1 MGNYQW
7 NGIVLNEW
15 KMLQDK
21 LDEKFNAWE
30 TFIKTGN
37 VTANCTIAP
46 EILSSWKRCRDIG
59 INPYDDSIEVL
70 SKQQLYQRRR
80 DNKRLIDIVRPI
92 LQETAGSIKDSGY
105 RIDLYDKDLYLIERF
120 GKRLIEGD
128 EERREVVLGQSH
140 KEKDVGTN
148 STNLAALLG
157 KPVTLMAYEHYR
169 TTLHELTCVSVPIED
184 RNNDIMA
191 VLTVEGYIWPMHKH
205 TEALLVALKYCIE
218 DRLYAGVDSC
228 GKIMK
233 AFNSELVEMM
243 DVAIVAADR
252 VGKIIFANSKA
263 YNTILA
269 GWNNAIG
276 FSCENIW
283 GVRNPVQD
291 VIKEKKPIVNRLLI
305 FNDNKYYTNSMPILE
320 SNGDLL
326 GIIIS
331 TQKPREKA
339 NRKEVPYGS
348 RAHHSFENIAGSSDE
363 IKQAVRLAKETAKM
377 DNNILISGE
386 SGTGKELF
394 AEAIHNE
401 SNYCNGPF
409 IPVNCAAI
417 PNTLLES
424 ELFGYE
430 DGAFTGARKGGS
442 IGKFEAAVG
451 GTIFLDEIN
460 SMSLEMQ
467 AKLLRVIQNKT
478 VTHVGGN
485 EEIPVNVRIIAATNI
500 DLWQMVKEEKFRED
514 LYYRINVICIS
525 VPPLRERQGDTE
537 VLIYDILSQISSR
550 LNQQLLIDRGAVELL
565 KRYSWPGNV
574 RELENVL
581 ERSWVIARTDGA
593 DRITEG
599 AVLSYQG
606 IEEELNNDSITVEQ
620 KEENTKSSID
630 DIEKVLIKDTLEKNK
645 GNIQATAR
653 ELGIARNTLYRKIKK
668 YGIEYKKNRTG
679 DINNS

>member
-7 NGIVLNEW
+7 NGVVLKEW
-15 KMLQDK
+15 KLLQDK

-30 TFIKTGN
+30 TFVKTGN
-37 VTANCTIAP
+37 VAADCTIAP

-59 INPYDDSIEVL
+59 LNPYDDSIEVL
-70 SKQQLYQRRR
+70 SKQQLQQRRA

-184 RNNDIMA
+184 KNNDIVA
-191 VLTVEGYIWPMHKH
+191 VLSVEGYIWPMHKH
-205 TEALLVALKYCIE
+205 TEALLVALKYCVE
-218 DRLYAGVDSC
+218 DRLYAGVDSY

-233 AFNSELVEMM
+233 AFNSELIEMM
-243 DVAIVAADR
+243 DVAIVAADK
-252 VGKIIFANSKA
+252 VGKIIFANHKA
-263 YNTILA
+263 YDTLLA

-283 GVRNPVQD
+283 GIRNPVQD
-291 VIKEKKPIVNRLLI
+291 VIKEKKPIINRLLV
-305 FNDNKYYTNSMPILE
+305 FNDNKYYTNSFPILE
-320 SNGDLL
+320 NDGNLL

-339 NRKEVPYGS
+339 NRREISHGS
-348 RAHHSFENIAGSSDE
+348 RAHHSFENIAGTSDE
-363 IKQAVRLAKETAKM
+363 IKQAVRLARETAKM

-401 SNYCNGPF
+401 SNYCSGPF
-409 IPVNCAAI
+409 VPVNCAAI

-430 DGAFTGARKGGS
+430 DGAFTGARKGGN

-525 VPPLRERQGDTE
+525 IPPLRERKGDTE
-537 VLIYDILSQISSR
+537 ILIYDILSQISNR
-550 LNQQLLIDRGAVELL
+550 LNQPILVEDKAVELL
-565 KRYSWPGNV
+565 KKYSWPGNV

-581 ERSWVIARTDGA
+581 ERSWVIARTNGA
-593 DRITEG
+593 DRITED
-599 AVLSYQG
+599 AVRAYQG
-606 IEEELNNDSITVEQ
+606 IEEELTGNEGDHA
-620 KEENTKSSID
+620 EETAPVKTSID
-630 DIEKVLIKDTLEKNK
+630 DTEKVLIKDVLEKNN
-645 GNIQATAR
+645 GNIQATAK

-668 YGIEYKKNRTG
+668 YEIEYKKATVKSE
-679 DINNS
+679 DQC